1 MKQVFQII
9 ITVALVWLVLEVLA
23 VLFGFWVFGT
33 SVKHLDQM
41 DHSKGKQYHITL
53 TSSQRQAN
61 DAEKVASTSVPQ
73 SSQSSPEGIPHS
85 STYNANQG
93 QCQDANGNWKFVDKF
108 NNPMPADW
116 QPTDGTDY
124 QAHLN
129 PNYQGD

>member
-41 DHSKGKQYHITL
+41 DHSKGKQYHVTL

-61 DAEKVASTSVPQ
+61 DAEKVATTSVPQ
-73 SSQSSPEGIPHS
+73 SSQSSSEGLSQS
-85 STYNANQG
+85 SSYNATQG
-93 QCQDANGNWKFVDKF
+93 QCQDTNGNWKFVDKF